1 MIDWAVETLIATSL
15 LMAAVLLLRNP
26 VARLFGPRAAYAL
39 WLAPALRLLLPP
51 MPEGGPIPE
60 IIILTA
66 PGGAAPA
73 PATGYTLVD
82 LLVAIWLGGAAL
94 FLILHGLQH
103 RWFVADAIA
112 AGTRLPI
119 HASGPEVIESP
130 AVEGPIATGVIRQR
144 IFIPAGFG
152 DRLTEDQQRLALEHE
167 RLHHR
172 RGDLFALAA
181 SLVVLALHWFN
192 PLAHYAHRAFRRD
205 LEAACDAELV
215 ERIGSEERADYA
227 RAIVGCAA
235 APVPRAI
242 CTLTTI
248 DDLKRRLTML
258 QWTHGKTSRALG
270 LGCAAALAITGLSLG
285 TANAATQ
292 DTGAA
297 QDQEGEQTQK
307 IVIREINGD
316 PSKARL
322 PEELRV
328 KVEKCDGQPI
338 EANAEGK
345 DADGKQQRTRIVL
358 CAKGDGKEVADKLE
372 KSLGRIESN
381 TDMSPENKAKIL
393 ADLRAKIAEL
403 RAR

>member
-26 VARLFGPRAAYAL
+26 VARLFGARAAYAL
-39 WLAPALRLLLPP
+39 WLAPTLRLLMPP
-51 MPEGGPIPE
+51 VPEGGPIPE

-66 PGGAAPA
+66 PGASAATA
-73 PATGYTLVD
+73 STGMSIVQ
-82 LLVAIWLGGAAL
+82 LLLFAWLGGAAV
-94 FLILHGLQH
+94 FLVLHALQH

-112 AGTRLPI
+112 SGRRLPI
-119 HASGPEVIESP
+119 PASGPELIESS
-130 AVEGPIATGVIRQR
+130 AVEGPIATGVVRQR
-144 IFIPAGFG
+144 IFIPMGFSE
-152 DRLTEDQQRLALEHE
+152 RLTEEQQRLALAHE

-215 ERIGSEERADYA
+215 ERIGGEQRADYA

-235 APVPRAI
+235 VPVPRAI

-258 QWTHGKTSRALG
+258 DWNHGKLSRTLG
-270 LGCAAALAITGLSLG
+270 LGCAAALAAVGLSLG

-292 DTGAA
+292 DKDAA
-297 QDQEGEQTQK
+297 TTE
-307 IVIREINGD
+307 
-316 PSKARL
+316 
-322 PEELRV
+322 
-328 KVEKCDGQPI
+328 KVEKRVIIRNIGEGPMKEPLSAEMREKIAKCEGQPF
-338 EANAEGK
+338 EANADLKGP
-345 DADGKQQRTRIVL
+345 DGKQQRTRVVL
-358 CAKGDGKEVADKLE
+358 CTKGGDPKMTAERLE
-372 KSLGRIESN
+372 KVVNRIES
-381 TDMSPENKAKIL
+381 DGEIAPENKAKIL

-403 RAR
+403 RGR

>member
-1 MIDWAVETLIATSL
+1 MIDWAVETLLATSL

-39 WLAPALRLLLPP
+39 WLAPAVRLLLPP

-66 PGGAAPA
+66 PGGAATSN
-73 PATGYTLVD
+73 ATGYTVVD
-82 LLVAIWLGGAAL
+82 LVLAIWLGGAGV
-94 FLILHGLQH
+94 FLILHALQH

-112 AGTRLPI
+112 SGRRLPI
-119 HASGPEVIESP
+119 HASGPELIESP

-144 IFIPAGFG
+144 IFIPTGFSE
-152 DRLTEDQQRLALEHE
+152 RLTQDQQRLALAHE

-205 LEAACDAELV
+205 VEAACDAELI
-215 ERIGSEERADYA
+215 ERIGGEERADYA

-235 APVPRAI
+235 VPVPRAI

-258 QWTHGKTSRALG
+258 QWNHGKLSRTLG
-270 LGCAAALAITGLSLG
+270 LGCAVALAGAGLSLG

-292 DTGAA
+292 DKDSTTTEKVEKRVIIRNVG
-297 QDQEGEQTQK
+297 EGPMREPLSEEMRAK
-307 IVIREINGD
+307 I
-316 PSKARL
+316 
-322 PEELRV
+322 
-328 KVEKCDGQPI
+328 EKCDGQPL
-338 EANAEGK
+338 EANADMKG
-345 DADGKQQRTRIVL
+345 ADGKQQRTRVIL
-358 CAKGDGKEVADKLE
+358 CTKGDPKMAAERLE
-372 KSLGRIESN
+372 KSLSRIESDG
-381 TDMSPENKAKIL
+381 DMSPEAKAKIL
-393 ADLRAKIAEL
+393 AELRAKIAEL
-403 RAR
+403 RSR